1 MTASDPD
8 TLESIAEDSIPEE
21 AHMRTTIFDVLTVFG
36 LAAAIGVSPALGQ
49 VEPTTRVIG
58 TVERVDGAN
67 LVIKT
72 AQSET
77 VVKVT
82 ADAPVFALVKAS
94 LADIK
99 PGIFIGVGATPQP
112 DDSQRAIRV
121 VIFPE
126 SMRGLGEGHRPWDRP
141 GTTMTNATVDT
152 TVTSIEGQLLTVRYK
167 GGEKKIVIGSDAA
180 VLTYLTGERSELK
193 PGASVTING
202 VVLTGGVVEARRIV
216 VGRGGV
222 IPS

>member
-1 MTASDPD
+1 MGQ
-8 TLESIAEDSIPEE
+8 LE
-21 AHMRTTIFDVLTVFG
+21 
-36 LAAAIGVSPALGQ
+36 Q
-49 VEPTTRVIG
+49 TTRVVG

-67 LVIKT
+67 LVVKT
-72 AQSET
+72 ALSET
-77 VVKVT
+77 VVSVPP
-82 ADAPVFALVKAS
+82 DATVFALVKAS

-99 PGIFIGVGATPQP
+99 PGNFIGVGATPQP

-152 TVTSIEGQLLTVRYK
+152 TVTGIEGQLLTVRYK
-167 GGEKKIVIGSDAA
+167 GGEKKIVIGPDAA
-180 VLTYLTGERSELK
+180 VLTYLTAERSELK
-193 PGASVTING
+193 PGASVTVNG
-202 VVLTGGVVEARRIV
+202 VVKTGGVVEARRIV

>member
-1 MTASDPD
+1 
-8 TLESIAEDSIPEE
+8 
-21 AHMRTTIFDVLTVFG
+21 MRTTIFDFLTIFG
-36 LAAAIGVSPALGQ
+36 LTAAIGISPVFGQ
-49 VEPTTRVIG
+49 VEQTTRVIG

-72 AQSET
+72 AQSER
-77 VVKVT
+77 VVNVP
-82 ADAPVFALVKAS
+82 ADATVFALVKAS

-99 PGIFIGVGATPQP
+99 AGTFIGVGATPQP
-112 DDSQRAIRV
+112 DASQRAIRV

-152 TVTSIEGQLLTVRYK
+152 IVTSIEGQLLTVRYK
-167 GGEKKIVIGSDAA
+167 GGEKKIIIGPDAA
-180 VLTYLTGERSELK
+180 VLTYLTAERSELK
-193 PGASVTING
+193 PGASVTANG
-202 VVLTGGVVEARRIV
+202 VVKPGGVVEARRIV

-222 IPS
+222 IPG